1 MAVRVIGLG
10 QRAAGDDGVGLCVLD
25 ALAANP
31 PNGAEL
37 HPVGDPARLVE
48 LLQGADR
55 VVLVDAAVGAG
66 PAGGVLALGLA
77 ELAEAPLSPVSTHGI
92 GVRQALEL
100 ARVLAGGALPE
111 VVLLAVA
118 IEPPSGYATE
128 LSGPVAAAVPVAAA
142 KVREL
147 LAK

>member
-1 MAVRVIGLG
+1 MAVRIIGLG

-31 PNGAEL
+31 PAGVEL
-37 HPVGDPARLVE
+37 HPVADPARLVE
-48 LLQGADR
+48 LLQGAER

-66 PAGGVLALGLA
+66 PAGGVLALGLD
-77 ELAEAPLSPVSTHGI
+77 ELADAPLSPVSTHGI

-128 LSGPVAAAVPVAAA
+128 LSGPVARAVPVAAA

-147 LAK
+147 LAR